1 MESSLS
7 SFHILWNRWR
17 KGFLPTLTQR
27 KEGLLK
33 EKNFK
38 KGDLVILQVKNVPRS
53 HWSLGRVTKIH
64 PGRVGV
70 IRIVKLRTPT
80 NKIVRPANKLYLMEE
95 SNN

>member
-1 MESSLS
+1 M
-7 SFHILWNRWR
+7 
-17 KGFLPTLTQR
+17 
-27 KEGLLK
+27 
-33 EKNFK
+33 
-38 KGDLVILQVKNVPRS
+38 KNVPQS

-80 NKIVRPANKLYLMEE
+80 NKIVTPANKLYLMEE